1 MDWWLGPVAKISEA
15 SREAAL
21 LRQQQLT
28 KPAGS
33 LGVLETLAV
42 QFAGWQGNKTPELK
56 HIDIRVFAGDHGV
69 VAEGVSAFPQAV
81 TVEMIKN
88 FARGGAAISVLAR
101 QCEANFKVVNMGTV
115 VAPPTHE
122 SVVNLQL
129 MEGTNNFCQI
139 PAMDQD
145 TVRCALAEG
154 AAQITASADLFVGG
168 EMGIGNTTSAAALT
182 SAFLGLS
189 SEVSVGRGTGI
200 DDDALE
206 LKREVVSRAVN
217 LHKQSGDQNPLDSPL
232 GILQCLGGLEIAALT
247 GAYISAAQQGIP
259 SVVDGY
265 ICTTAALAACRL
277 NPGVRDW
284 LLFSHCSAEPGHRY
298 LLEALSAVPLLDLG
312 LRLGEGSGAA
322 LVIPLLQS
330 ACRLHNDMATFAEA
344 GVSEQD
350 S

>member
-1 MDWWLGPVAKISEA
+1 
-15 SREAAL
+15 
-21 LRQQQLT
+21 
-28 KPAGS
+28 
-33 LGVLETLAV
+33 
-42 QFAGWQGNKTPELK
+42 
-56 HIDIRVFAGDHGV
+56 
-69 VAEGVSAFPQAV
+69 
-81 TVEMIKN
+81 
-88 FARGGAAISVLAR
+88 
-101 QCEANFKVVNMGTV
+101 
-115 VAPPTHE
+115 
-122 SVVNLQL
+122 
-129 MEGTNNFCQI
+129 
-139 PAMDQD
+139 
-145 TVRCALAEG
+145 
-154 AAQITASADLFVGG
+154 
-168 EMGIGNTTSAAALT
+168 MGIGNTTSAAALT

-200 DDDALE
+200 DDDALV
-206 LKREVVSRAVN
+206 LKREVVSRAIN
-217 LHKQSGDQNPLDSPL
+217 LHKQSNYHSLDSPL
-232 GILQCLGGLEIAALT
+232 DILRCLGGLEIAALT

-298 LLEALSAVPLLDLG
+298 LLEALSAEPLLNLG

-330 ACRLHNDMATFAEA
+330 ACRLHNEMATFAEA